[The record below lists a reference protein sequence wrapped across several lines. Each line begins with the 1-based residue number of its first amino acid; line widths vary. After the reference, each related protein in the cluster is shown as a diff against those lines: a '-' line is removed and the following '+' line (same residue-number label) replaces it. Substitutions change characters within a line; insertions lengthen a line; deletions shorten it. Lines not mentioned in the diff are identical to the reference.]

1 MVSFEMD
8 EDQRILKDSMSGFA
22 ADLLRPASREADETG
37 DIPEEIIQKGWELGI
52 QASTVPEEYGGYGGS
67 RSLLSGVI
75 GLEELAWGDLSLAL
89 HLCAPSLFT
98 LPLLEMGTEAQKE
111 KYLRAFCGESYKA
124 ATMAVME
131 PFFDFD
137 LASLRTTATQDGKG
151 YVLNGHK
158 CFVPLAKQSE
168 WILVFA
174 SLNPGTGYAGV
185 EGFFVEKGTM
195 GLKVE
200 DREKNMGL
208 KALETHEVLLTDCRV
223 PPENRLGGARG
234 SSFLALM
241 SYGKIALTAAAVGM
255 GRAAFEYSR
264 DYAKE
269 RYAFGE
275 PIASRQSIA
284 FMIAEMAIEID
295 ATRLMLWE
303 AAWRYDQ
310 GQDGS
315 HEAYMAKQYAA
326 DMIMK
331 VTDHAVQV
339 LGGHGYIREHPVELW
354 LRNARGFA
362 TFEGLAIV

>member
-8 EDQRILKDSMSGFA
+8 EEQRILKESMAGFA

-37 DIPEEIIQKGWELGI
+37 EIPEEAIRKGWELGI
-52 QASTVPEEYGGYGGS
+52 QASTIPEEYGGYGGA
-67 RSLLSGVI
+67 RSLLSSAI
-75 GLEELAWGDLSLAL
+75 GLEELAWGDLSMSF
-89 HLCAPSLFT
+89 HLSVPSLFT
-98 LPLLEMGTEAQKE
+98 IPLVEMGTEAQKE
-111 KYLRAFCGESYKA
+111 KYLQAFCGESFKA

-137 LASLRTTATQDGKG
+137 LSSLRTSATQDGNG
-151 YVLNGHK
+151 YLLNGRK
-158 CFVPLAKQSE
+158 CLVPLAKQSE

-174 SLNPGTGYAGV
+174 GLNPGTGYAGV

-200 DREKNMGL
+200 EREKNMGL

-223 PPENRLGGARG
+223 PPENRLGADKG
-234 SSFLALM
+234 SNFLALM
-241 SYGKIALTAAAVGM
+241 SYGKIALAAAAVGM
-255 GRAAFEYSR
+255 GRAAFEYAR

-275 PIASRQSIA
+275 PIASKQSIA
-284 FMIAEMAIEID
+284 FMIADMAIEID
-295 ATRLMLWE
+295 AARLMLWE
-303 AAWRYDQ
+303 AAWKYDE

-315 HEAYMAKQYAA
+315 RAAYMAKQYAA
-326 DMIMK
+326 DMIMQ

-339 LGGHGYIREHPVELW
+339 LGGHGYIREHPVEQW

-362 TFEGLAIV
+362 TFEGLAMV